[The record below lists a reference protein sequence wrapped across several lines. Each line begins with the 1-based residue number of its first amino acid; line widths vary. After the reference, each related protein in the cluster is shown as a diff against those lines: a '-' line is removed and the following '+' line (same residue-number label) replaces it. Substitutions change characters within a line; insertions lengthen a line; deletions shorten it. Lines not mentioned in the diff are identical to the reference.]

1 MKNILE
7 NKVIVVTGGSGL
19 IGKAIVNE
27 IESNGGIAINAD
39 ISNQNESDSNKYFLD
54 ITSEKSIREL
64 IDTIL
69 NKFGKLDGW
78 VNNAYPRTADWG
90 VKFEK
95 IPFESW
101 QKNVDM
107 HLNGYFLCSKLII
120 EQMVVQNYGAIVN
133 MASIY
138 GILAPDFS
146 IYENTEMTS
155 AAAYSVIK
163 GGIVNFTRYLAS
175 YFGKNN
181 IRVNTVSPGGIFNN
195 QNPEFVKKYEKKTP
209 LARMGKP
216 EDIAPAISFLLS
228 DSSSFITGQNII
240 IDGGWSII

>member
-1 MKNILE
+1 
-7 NKVIVVTGGSGL
+7 
-19 IGKAIVNE
+19 
-27 IESNGGIAINAD
+27 
-39 ISNQNESDSNKYFLD
+39 
-54 ITSEKSIREL
+54 
-64 IDTIL
+64 
-69 NKFGKLDGW
+69 
-78 VNNAYPRTADWG
+78 
-90 VKFEK
+90 
-95 IPFESW
+95 
-101 QKNVDM
+101 
-107 HLNGYFLCSKLII
+107 
-120 EQMVVQNYGAIVN
+120 
-133 MASIY
+133 
-138 GILAPDFS
+138 
-146 IYENTEMTS
+146 MTS